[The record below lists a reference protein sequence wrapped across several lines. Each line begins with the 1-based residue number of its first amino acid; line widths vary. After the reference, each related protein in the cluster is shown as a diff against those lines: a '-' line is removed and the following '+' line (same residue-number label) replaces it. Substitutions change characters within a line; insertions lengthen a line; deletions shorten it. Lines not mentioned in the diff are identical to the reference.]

1 MDISRL
7 PRYPI
12 HDEALPS
19 HCERL
24 LQKDATEL
32 WPSIA
37 VVVATCLILVVMTCI
52 LVFMSSELL
61 WVVLPVI
68 EFCLMDTP
76 SIAAALHPPP
86 PARCG
91 GR

>member
-1 MDISRL
+1 MDISCL

-19 HCERL
+19 QCERL

-37 VVVATCLILVVMTCI
+37 VVVATCLILVVMT
-52 LVFMSSELL
+52 LHFSLY
-61 WVVLPVI
+61 VVGV
-68 EFCLMDTP
+68 
-76 SIAAALHPPP
+76 AL
-86 PARCG
+86 G
-91 GR
+91 GLAGD